1 MVKDPE
7 VQKRMA
13 DFGSIAVA
21 NSPQEFA
28 KMLREETDQWAKS
41 LKEIGLKK

>member
-1 MVKDPE
+1 
-7 VQKRMA
+7 MA

-21 NSPQEFA
+21 NSPSDFA

-41 LKEIGLKK
+41 LKDDRPQEMTVRTAKL